1 MNKEKKII
9 IIIKSHKVEEI
20 LNRAEK
26 KSRQNYP
33 KFAKGEIHYKVF
45 LGKNF

>member
-1 MNKEKKII
+1 MKMKII
-9 IIIKSHKVEEI
+9 KKSLKVEEI

-26 KSRQNYP
+26 KSRQKHP